1 MAAQNG
7 AEYDE
12 EDVEQ
17 LEREIENVM
26 RRSNL
31 GNESGLLYG
40 SGGITVDD
48 TKTVNMTV
56 INDSYS

>member
-1 MAAQNG
+1 
-7 AEYDE
+7 
-12 EDVEQ
+12 
-17 LEREIENVM
+17 M

>member
-1 MAAQNG
+1 MD
-7 AEYDE
+7 YDE
-12 EDVEQ
+12 DDVEQ

-40 SGGITVDD
+40 SGGGTVDD
-48 TKTVNMTV
+48 QKTVNMTV
-56 INDSYS
+56 MHDSFS